1 MSIHQNSWLG
11 ESISSALFPEKILQ
25 FCKILTTCLVGCV
38 WSKGVVT
45 CPAVS
50 ETKVPEP
57 YMKDLCFQN
66 RENNFISNIIAITI
80 SEECLFCFQLVF
92 SLFQRSD
99 YFLEF
104 FGQCCF
110 PVFLCASYFFHGYN
124 LIISIFLCEC
134 CSLTGWG
141 ACQLGSH
148 LCLEVAEQW
157 KTSHMDDSTRYHFG
171 QD

>member
-11 ESISSALFPEKILQ
+11 EGISSALFPEKILQ
-25 FCKILTTCLVGCV
+25 FCKILTTCLVGYV
-38 WSKGVVT
+38 WSKGVVI

-57 YMKDLCFQN
+57 YMKVFCFQN
-66 RENNFISNIIAITI
+66 REENFNSNILTITI
-80 SEECLFCFQLVF
+80 SEECLFSFQPVYNP
-92 SLFQRSD
+92 FQRSD
-99 YFLEF
+99 YFLEL

-110 PVFLCASYFFHGYN
+110 PVFLCAGYFFHGYY
-124 LIISIFLCEC
+124 LIVSIFFHEC
-134 CSLTGWG
+134 CSLAGWG

-157 KTSHMDDSTRYHFG
+157 KTSHMGDSTRCHYG